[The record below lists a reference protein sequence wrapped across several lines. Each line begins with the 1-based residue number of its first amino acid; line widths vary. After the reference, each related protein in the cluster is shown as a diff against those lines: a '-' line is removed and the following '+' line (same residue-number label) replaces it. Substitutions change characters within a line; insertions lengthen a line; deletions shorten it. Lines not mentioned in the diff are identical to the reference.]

1 MLAIVKHFS
10 MTPIDIYTS
19 YFYQVR
25 YMKPHMVP
33 LSTAVWD
40 PKWFHAGKDQD
51 YTYIDGNGVQ
61 LGLKAPMFMPD
72 WHCDGLCH
80 GPRDCQQKGKEKCDF
95 LAAYAA
101 QLHRLDFD
109 KTMRQLAHCGEYFR
123 NKMGF
128 AEKPIIIL
136 LFYETPENTCSER
149 IPVQEWFRE
158 NGYGIEEFTPTRF
171 E

>member
-1 MLAIVKHFS
+1 
-10 MTPIDIYTS
+10 MTPIKIYTS

-25 YMKPHMVP
+25 YMQPFTIP
-33 LSTAVWD
+33 FSTAVWD
-40 PKWFHAGKDQD
+40 PKWFHNGKGQD
-51 YTYIDGNGVQ
+51 HSYLDKNGVW

-80 GPRDCQQKGKEKCDF
+80 GPRDCQEKGKNRCGF
-95 LAAYAA
+95 LTTYAA
-101 QLHRLDFD
+101 QLHRLDFH
-109 KTMRQLAHCGEYFR
+109 KTVRQLEHCGRYCQ

-128 AEKPIIIL
+128 THDPVIIL
-136 LFYETPENTCSER
+136 LFYETPQNPCSER

-158 NGYGIEEFTPTRF
+158 NGYGIEEFTSETRF